1 MQNVF
6 EIETEE
12 ELEEFTKCLE
22 QCRDCD
28 CLITIHQVLQHKDE
42 SVSTVVEQI
51 TVSTNNLINI
61 SGEYVYLTLMSADI
75 MNLQQIKSMFR
86 TVLERNTTRFT
97 SGKAGD
103 YELTFDLIKQDEMEY
118 MAYRI
123 SFLMPAFLT
132 EDSGKLTIMFKKDC
146 VVYSE
151 DGIDYSTVQDE
162 IDYLDEIDRV
172 EAEKDD
178 GVTSEDEETDN
189 FNENETPDVLSN
201 DEYVYGMNDDGNS

>member
-28 CLITIHQVLQHKDE
+28 CLVTIHQVLQHKDE

-51 TVSTNNLINI
+51 TVNTNNLINI
-61 SGEYVYLTLMSADI
+61 SGDYVYLTLMSADNI
-75 MNLQQIKSMFR
+75 NLQRIKSMFR

-103 YELTFDLIKQDEMEY
+103 YELTFDLIKQDKMEY

-123 SFLMPAFLT
+123 SFIMPAFLT
-132 EDSGKLTIMFKKDC
+132 DDSGKLTVMFKKDC

-151 DGIDYSTVQDE
+151 DSIDYSAVQDE
-162 IDYLDEIDRV
+162 IDYLDEIDRI
-172 EAEKDD
+172 ESEKND
-178 GVTSEDEETDN
+178 GVTSEEETNDD
-189 FNENETPDVLSN
+189 FEETETPDVLSN
-201 DEYVYGMNDDGNS
+201 DEYIYGVNEK

>member
-28 CLITIHQVLQHKDE
+28 CLVTIYQVLQHKDE
-42 SVSTVVEQI
+42 RVSTVVEQI
-51 TVSTNNLINI
+51 TVNTNNLINI
-61 SGEYVYLTLMSADI
+61 SGDYVYLTLMSADNI
-75 MNLQQIKSMFR
+75 NLQRIKSMFR

-97 SGKAGD
+97 NGKAGD

-123 SFLMPAFLT
+123 SFIMPAFLT
-132 EDSGKLTIMFKKDC
+132 DDSGKLTVMFKKDC

-151 DGIDYSTVQDE
+151 DSIDYSAVQDE
-162 IDYLDEIDRV
+162 IDYLDEIDRI
-172 EAEKDD
+172 ESEKND
-178 GVTSEDEETDN
+178 GVTSEEETNDD
-189 FNENETPDVLSN
+189 FEETETPDVLSN
-201 DEYVYGMNDDGNS
+201 DEYIYGVNEK